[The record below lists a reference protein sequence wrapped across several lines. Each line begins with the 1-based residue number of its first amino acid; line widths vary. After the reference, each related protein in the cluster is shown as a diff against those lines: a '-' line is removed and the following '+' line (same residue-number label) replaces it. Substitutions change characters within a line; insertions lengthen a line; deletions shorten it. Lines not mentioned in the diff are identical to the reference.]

1 MAVPG
6 RYSEPLGRRH
16 PFGFRVLGIRGLDR
30 IVPCCSPPPPLPS
43 SRSSFASSSRS
54 WSWPTSSG
62 APDVEGAGPKARPAR
77 SVASGPPHRSH
88 TAAGSQLTPT
98 PTRSSPAAGT
108 TATRTRG
115 SHARESGEESVAS
128 GAAPPNQRRVIPRE
142 PVLVGRSRAPGRSG
156 VSCCSPRAAV
166 RPVPRTLQNGSARR
180 RVGTLLRKG
189 SRAELALGR
198 HHRHRCVG
206 PPWLL

>member
-1 MAVPG
+1 M
-6 RYSEPLGRRH
+6 
-16 PFGFRVLGIRGLDR
+16 
-30 IVPCCSPPPPLPS
+30 
-43 SRSSFASSSRS
+43 
-54 WSWPTSSG
+54 
-62 APDVEGAGPKARPAR
+62 EGAGPKARPAR

-142 PVLVGRSRAPGRSG
+142 PVLVVRSRAPGRSG
-156 VSCCSPRAAV
+156 VSCCSPVPPCGPYRARCKTDRLAV
-166 RPVPRTLQNGSARR
+166 ESARSYGKDH
-180 RVGTLLRKG
+180 VPNWLWVVIIVIVV
-189 SRAELALGR
+189 LALLGFFGR
-198 HHRHRCVG
+198 GRLSR
-206 PPWLL
+206 